1 MRFEKN
7 FPHSNH
13 FFKERK
19 ILSDGFARL
28 FIIEEA
34 ILLLL
39 FVIQLSLFLGIGYN
53 GGQILFFQ
61 NIITPTQM
69 ALFILTII
77 AFLISYVLVA
87 MRDETV
93 LLIHHNFSRLL
104 FGTIKLKIEFTTKEI
119 ALMVLTELF
128 LALLVAASIYL
139 YLDPEVNVI
148 PYPLNFI
155 AFAILIAITLMV
167 FSQSKNFR
175 LFVFGATPIQKKL
188 NLGHHELKRVTNK
201 KTGSLRFKKR

>member
-1 MRFEKN
+1 
-7 FPHSNH
+7 
-13 FFKERK
+13 
-19 ILSDGFARL
+19 
-28 FIIEEA
+28 
-34 ILLLL
+34 
-39 FVIQLSLFLGIGYN
+39 
-53 GGQILFFQ
+53 
-61 NIITPTQM
+61 
-69 ALFILTII
+69 
-77 AFLISYVLVA
+77 
-87 MRDETV
+87 
-93 LLIHHNFSRLL
+93 LL